1 MPVEKARSDQHRFPL
16 WPLAAAFTISALAV
30 TAMILMLWQLQH
42 RFADLRAKQVAL
54 SEYHSRIMLYDEA
67 LTMSARM
74 AAATGDLAYKQRY
87 DAIDAE
93 LDALIKQTESA
104 LRAPEI
110 RQFIEETDQANRKLV
125 EIERHALTL
134 VGKGRLTEASAL
146 LVSEEYLRLKD
157 VYADGVD
164 KTASWLK
171 GAIESQVRHLNLLTA
186 GLEIASGVIV
196 LVLLWAWYSALL
208 AGRRWSEERLRSEA
222 DLKKARDDLELRV
235 KERTADLQTAAK
247 VLTQERDFSTALI
260 GSLPSFFAL
269 LDEGGRLIRWNE
281 NLPALTGLSNEQ
293 LQGLDALALIVESDR
308 DLVRTKM
315 QEAFSM
321 GAASAEFGVRTKAGD
336 VRSIRWNG
344 RRITS
349 EGRPVLL
356 AVGMDVTA
364 EREAQMHLRMSEER
378 FRTVS
383 DVAQDAIIT
392 IDSAGRV
399 TYWNRAAERI
409 LGYSAEEAVG
419 KPVHDW
425 LAPARFREKAVTGM
439 RKFVATGRGAVV
451 GKTQELAALNKDGV
465 EIPIEL
471 SVAAMRLGTDWHAI
485 AIMRDIT
492 KRKRAAEQMAHMAR
506 HDILTGLANRA
517 VFVEALQQEMAA
529 AHRSGK
535 SFAVLYLDLDH
546 FKDVND
552 TLGHPIGDLLL
563 QAVAE
568 RLRAS
573 IRETDTVARFGGDEF
588 AVLETD
594 ISEPAEAAVLAD
606 KILKVISDPLS
617 IKGNEIRSGTSVG
630 IAVYGPDTPDAETL
644 LSHADEALY
653 RAKSAERGTYRF
665 FTDAMDKEVRSRVML
680 KAELRE
686 AIDSDQLIL
695 FYQPQ
700 VNIDANRI
708 IGLEALVRWQHPKR
722 GLIAPGEFI
731 PAAEKSGLIVMLGRW
746 VLHEACRQMKVWLD
760 ACIAPPLI
768 AVNISGQQFK
778 TPLEL
783 ENDVA
788 AILAE
793 TALPPKLLELEITET
808 VFMEA
813 SQDHNDVLVRLHKS
827 GIRLAIDDFG
837 TGYSSLSYLSRFPVD
852 RIKIEQEFMLD
863 LTSTSPNAKIV
874 KAAIGLAHELG
885 LDVIVEGVET
895 SKEVELLRSW
905 DCHKVQGFHF
915 SKPLPASEIETLLRA
930 RNIVPAGS
938 VSAKIAI

>member
-1 MPVEKARSDQHRFPL
+1 MPVEKARTDQRRFPL
-16 WPLAAAFTISALAV
+16 WPLAAAFTISVLAV
-30 TAMILMLWQLQH
+30 ATMILMLWQLQH
-42 RFADLRAKQVAL
+42 RFADMRAKQVEL
-54 SEYHSRIMLYDEA
+54 TEYDSRVMLYDEA

-74 AAATGDLAYKQRY
+74 AAATGDLSYKQRY
-87 DAIDAE
+87 DKFDAE
-93 LDALIKQTESA
+93 LDALIKQTQNA

-110 RQFIEETDQANRKLV
+110 RQFIEQTDQANRKLV
-125 EIERHALTL
+125 QIERRALTL
-134 VGKGRLTEASAL
+134 AGEGRLTEASSL
-146 LVSEEYLRLKD
+146 LASEEYLRLKD

-171 GAIESQVRHLNLLTA
+171 GAIKSQVRHLNLLTV

-196 LVLLWAWYSALL
+196 LVLLGAWYFAVR

-235 KERTADLQTAAK
+235 KERTANLQTAAK

-260 GSLPSFFAL
+260 DSQPGFFIL
-269 LDEGGRLIRWNE
+269 FDEGARIRRWNE
-281 NLPALTGLSNEQ
+281 NLSVVTGLSSEQ
-293 LQGLDALALIVESDR
+293 LRGTDALALVVESDR
-308 DLVRTKM
+308 DMARTKM
-315 QEAFSM
+315 HEALSK
-321 GAASAEFGVRTKAGD
+321 GIADVEFGVRTKTGE
-336 VRSIRWNG
+336 VRSIKWTGQRVIANG
-344 RRITS
+344 LPS
-349 EGRPVLL
+349 LV
-356 AVGMDVTA
+356 AVGTDVTA
-364 EREAQMHLRMSEER
+364 EREAESRLHMSEER

-383 DVAQDAIIT
+383 DAAQDAIIT
-392 IDSAGRV
+392 IDSAAKV

-425 LAPARFREKAVTGM
+425 LAPARFREKAVAGM
-439 RKFVATGRGAVV
+439 REFVATGRGAVL
-451 GKTQELAALNKDGV
+451 GKTLELAALNKDGL

-471 SVAAMRLGTDWHAI
+471 SIAAMRLGTDWHAV

-492 KRKRAAEQMAHMAR
+492 KRKQAREQMAHMAR
-506 HDILTGLANRA
+506 HDSLTGLANRA
-517 VFVEALQQEMAA
+517 VFVEALQQEIAA

-568 RLRAS
+568 RLQAS
-573 IRETDTVARFGGDEF
+573 IRETDAVARFGGDEF
-588 AVLETD
+588 AVLQTD
-594 ISEPAEAAVLAD
+594 IQEPAEAAVLAD
-606 KILKVISDPLS
+606 KILKTISDPFS
-617 IKGNEIRSGTSVG
+617 IERNEIRSGTSVG
-630 IAVYGPDTPDAETL
+630 IAVYGPDSPDAETL

-653 RAKSAERGTYRF
+653 RAKSADRGTYRF

-686 AIDSDQLIL
+686 AIDTGQLIL

-700 VNIDANRI
+700 VNIDTNRL

-722 GLIAPGEFI
+722 GLIMPGDFI

-746 VLHEACRQMKVWLD
+746 VLHEACGQMKVWLD

-783 ENDVA
+783 ENDIA

-813 SQDHNDVLVRLHKS
+813 SQEHNDALVRLRKS
-827 GIRLAIDDFG
+827 GLRLAIDDFG
-837 TGYSSLSYLSRFPVD
+837 TGYSSLSYLGRFPVD
-852 RIKIEQEFMLD
+852 RIKIGQSFMLD
-863 LTSTSPNAKIV
+863 LTSKSPNAKIV
-874 KAAIGLAHELG
+874 KAAIGLAHELC

-895 SKEVELLRSW
+895 SEQVELLRSW
-905 DCHKVQGFHF
+905 DCHKVQGFYF
-915 SKPLPASEIETLLRA
+915 SKPLPATEIAALLRVLKIPPA
-930 RNIVPAGS
+930 RPR
-938 VSAKIAI
+938 SAKAAL